1 MNKLSSTQR
10 GALASSAIV
19 GEFDQKRLYA
29 LTLLNT
35 GEELLTD
42 EQREFLA
49 NFDVEFEDV
58 TGQKLSEI
66 AVKCF

>member
-10 GALASSAIV
+10 GALASSAV
-19 GEFDQKRLYA
+19 VSEFDQKRLCA

-66 AVKCF
+66 AVK